1 MGMFLESTGCGES
14 TTNGL
19 GKDGQTVKV
28 PLQSG
33 KNLHYNG
40 PNLPA
45 TGVRTCDS
53 CNEALQKMDA
63 VILTLK
69 QQVYELQQTLK
80 LIK

>member
-1 MGMFLESTGCGES
+1 MGKFLESTGCGET

-19 GKDGQTVKV
+19 GPNGQIVKV

-40 PNLPA
+40 PNLP
-45 TGVRTCDS
+45 GSGIKTCDTM
-53 CNEALQKMDA
+53 NEALQKIDA
-63 VILTLK
+63 AILTLK
-69 QQVYELQQTLK
+69 EQVYAIQQTLK